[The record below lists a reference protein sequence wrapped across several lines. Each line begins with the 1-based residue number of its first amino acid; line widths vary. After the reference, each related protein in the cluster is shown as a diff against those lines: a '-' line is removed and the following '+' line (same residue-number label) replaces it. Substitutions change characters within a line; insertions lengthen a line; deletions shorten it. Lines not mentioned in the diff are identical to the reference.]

1 MIFFSSEIEKFDKM
15 GEKTGW
21 TYVFIPFDISEKI
34 NPKVKKS
41 YRVKGT
47 IDKLPIRQTSLLPMG
62 DGNFILPLKADLRK
76 KLKKQQGEK
85 VKLALEIET
94 QEFQLSNDFLI
105 CLNED
110 KSAEK
115 FFYSLTGSHQKYFSN
130 WIDNAKTIETKSKRI
145 AQAIKGFGMKMGYPE
160 MIRYFKTQKNKVK

>member
-94 QEFQLSNDFLI
+94 QEFQLSNDFF
-105 CLNED
+105 N
-110 KSAEK
+110 
-115 FFYSLTGSHQKYFSN
+115 
-130 WIDNAKTIETKSKRI
+130 
-145 AQAIKGFGMKMGYPE
+145 M
-160 MIRYFKTQKNKVK
+160 FK